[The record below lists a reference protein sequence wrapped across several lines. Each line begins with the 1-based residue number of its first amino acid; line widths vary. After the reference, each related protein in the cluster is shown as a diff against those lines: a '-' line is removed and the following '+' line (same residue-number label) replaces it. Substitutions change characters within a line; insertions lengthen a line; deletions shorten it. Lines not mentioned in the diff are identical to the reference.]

1 MEGLYLYAKKM
12 VELKYPNGHE
22 YKEMFIVG
30 LYGLLCK
37 YKKYHKIIWMIFM
50 QMENYIEDKSLNE
63 IIDENNLE
71 LEQNNEDDDAVSS
84 SIHTFITDE
93 HNDLC
98 HILEKPVAV
107 CSKTNLNKKYIIL
120 FLNSWVHEMG
130 HLIKS
135 TLNGYKIKGHDFN
148 KSEGQLRSGLSIHT
162 YVFDKDT
169 FDCSTSSKY
178 ALLDEAINVIQTT
191 EAIDYAYSLDGMVPD
206 DDVDKFLSELIQ
218 YENNDYGYN
227 LITQEVRKL
236 WSIDEF
242 KKLIEDNIVQ
252 GNIKEIENSFNNT
265 MDDDKAFAK
274 LDLLLDHIYY
284 ADKNMD
290 CLMEYSQNI
299 QKFDEMVSTYK
310 SKLAQLKQ

>member
-93 HNDLC
+93 HNNLC

-120 FLNSWVHEMG
+120 GLFL
-130 HLIKS
+130 L
-135 TLNGYKIKGHDFN
+135 
-148 KSEGQLRSGLSIHT
+148 
-162 YVFDKDT
+162 T
-169 FDCSTSSKY
+169 F
-178 ALLDEAINVIQTT
+178 
-191 EAIDYAYSLDGMVPD
+191 
-206 DDVDKFLSELIQ
+206 
-218 YENNDYGYN
+218 
-227 LITQEVRKL
+227 
-236 WSIDEF
+236 
-242 KKLIEDNIVQ
+242 
-252 GNIKEIENSFNNT
+252 
-265 MDDDKAFAK
+265 
-274 LDLLLDHIYY
+274 
-284 ADKNMD
+284 
-290 CLMEYSQNI
+290 
-299 QKFDEMVSTYK
+299 
-310 SKLAQLKQ
+310 